1 MSTKLIAVDRLGSGV
16 WLSDSYQIF
25 ALTAGGCPRKEGK
38 FSGGRNVRGGY
49 VRGGCTGGNVLR
61 SAVWPCCLT
70 VVDACMGWDLG
81 TDRDGYSQH

>member
-38 FSGGRNVRGGY
+38 FSGGRNVRGDMSEGD
-49 VRGGCTGGNVLR
+49 VLGEMSYAR
-61 SAVWPCCLT
+61 LSGPVA
-70 VVDACMGWDLG
+70 
-81 TDRDGYSQH
+81 